1 MSLSYSEI
9 TTVSVDAAKAQL
21 LAWLDGAGFTAT
33 SWQDGSVPLALVELG
48 ARVWARQSEVAEA
61 LKGFIF
67 NNTAIGEALT
77 RFSYSHYANTRV
89 GAIPAQYSI
98 RMTNAAGV
106 GYTIDVGGAIVTD
119 GERQYGCVAGGGIVY
134 PVVLPAGGSLTLLFE
149 AETPGSDASVAAASI
164 TNLVTAFAGVT
175 LSHQTQVTIG
185 VDEESD
191 ATLRRRNATKWPT
204 LNLAEPISEAIEN
217 VALNADAT
225 ITRAAVDDSN
235 PRGPGTF
242 DVYCATNVGAAG
254 GGAVSAAQAAIER
267 KVFGGAATAQVYA
280 AATAPMAVSGT
291 VYYAPGF
298 APGDVQAAVEAQV
311 DAWLGTLPIG
321 GQDVATGLTGVVSL
335 NELEHQIRAT
345 QIAGVDAVRGVT
357 LTAPAGNFPVPP
369 FAVAIATSYVLTY
382 TAARA

>member
-21 LAWLDGAGFTAT
+21 LQWLDGAGFTAT
-33 SWQDGSVPLALVELG
+33 SWQEGSVPLALVELG
-48 ARVWARQSEVAEA
+48 ARVWARQSEVAES
-61 LKGFIF
+61 LKGLIF
-67 NNTAIGEALT
+67 NDTAIGEALT
-77 RFSYSHYANTRV
+77 RFSTSHYANTRV

-98 RMTNAAGV
+98 RLSNAAGV
-106 GYTIDVGGAIVTD
+106 GYPIDVGDVVVTD
-119 GERQYGCVAGGGIVY
+119 GEYEFANVADGVTVY
-134 PVVLPAGGSLTLLFE
+134 PAVLPAGGTLTLLFE
-149 AETPGSDASVAAASI
+149 AQIPGADASVAAASI

-175 LSHQTQVTIG
+175 LSHQSQVSIG
-185 VDEESD
+185 TDEESD
-191 ATLRRRNATKWPT
+191 ATLRARNATKWPT
-204 LNLAEPISEAIEN
+204 LNLAEPISEAIVN

-242 DVYCATNVGAAG
+242 DAYVATNVGAAG
-254 GGAVSAAQAAIER
+254 GSAIAAAQAAIEV
-267 KVFGGAATAQVYA
+267 KVFGGSATAQVYT
-280 AATAPMAVSGT
+280 ATVAPMGVAGV

-298 APGDVQAAVEAQV
+298 APADVQTAVQAQV

-335 NELEHQIRAT
+335 NELEHQIRST

-357 LTAPAGNFPVPP
+357 LTAPAANFPVGP
-369 FAVAIATSYVLTY
+369 FEIAVATSYTLTY
-382 TAARA
+382 TAARS